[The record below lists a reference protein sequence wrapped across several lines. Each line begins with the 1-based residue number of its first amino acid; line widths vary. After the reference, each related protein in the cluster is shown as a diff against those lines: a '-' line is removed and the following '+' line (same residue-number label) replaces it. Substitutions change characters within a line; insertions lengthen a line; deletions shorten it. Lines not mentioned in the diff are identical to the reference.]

1 MKTDHYEVVKL
12 DYKLG
17 VRLYTSN
24 DPGSYVPPHWHDAL
38 ELVLMQK
45 GKLTYTTGEREV
57 NLKSGD
63 LIVSDIDV
71 VHATY
76 CAQPNRAIVLQI
88 PYDLLIKVIPNLG
101 ELSFKTPTDK
111 VILERLNNILQKMQQ
126 CIDEPYE
133 GSFIK
138 VKEYLYELIF
148 VLYTKCSFSIMA
160 SVRQQQNKEKTKI
173 KDALSFIRQNY
184 TRLISLE
191 ELSELCMMQKNYF
204 CRVFKQSMG
213 ITCLEYINEIRLSM
227 IYQDLIST
235 NDTLAD
241 ILDRHGFTN
250 FKLFSRMFKERFKMA
265 AHAYRQNYKKLKEG
279 NMA

>member
-45 GKLTYTTGEREV
+45 GKLTYTTGESEV

-126 CIDEPYE
+126 CIDDPYE

-250 FKLFSRMFKERFKMA
+250 FNLFSRRFKERFKMT

>member
-24 DPGSYVPPHWHDAL
+24 DPGSYVPPHWYDAL

-45 GKLTYTTGEREV
+45 GKLTYTTGESEV

-250 FKLFSRMFKERFKMA
+250 FKLFSRMFKERFKMT

>member
-45 GKLTYTTGEREV
+45 GKLTYTTGESEV

>member
-45 GKLTYTTGEREV
+45 GKLTYTTGESEV

-250 FKLFSRMFKERFKMA
+250 FKLFSRMFKERFKMTV
-265 AHAYRQNYKKLKEG
+265 HAYRQNYKKLKEG

>member
-45 GKLTYTTGEREV
+45 GKLTYTTGESEV

-235 NDTLAD
+235 NV
-241 ILDRHGFTN
+241 
-250 FKLFSRMFKERFKMA
+250 SPP
-265 AHAYRQNYKKLKEG
+265 
-279 NMA
+279 